1 MASIRPLS
9 VALLVA
15 APLALGACAPSAPG
29 GGDLTATDRDAVR
42 AVTTA
47 EADAGG
53 RAFQLGTDDGRWQI
67 HVAVGDQ
74 EVEVVV
80 SADGSQAQSSDDAE
94 GLDTDDAAA
103 LQATTTTLADAVRI
117 AASRASGD
125 ARIEE
130 ASLESE
136 DGTPI
141 WKIDLVGGTTV
152 RVSGTDGSV
161 R

>member
-1 MASIRPLS
+1 MASLRPLT
-9 VALLVA
+9 VALLA
-15 APLALGACAPSAPG
+15 AASLALGACAPTAST

-53 RAFQLGTDDGRWQI
+53 RAFQLDTDDGRWQVHI
-67 HVAVGDQ
+67 AVGDRD
-74 EVEVVV
+74 VEVAV
-80 SADGSQAQSSDDAE
+80 SADGSQAQSSGDAD
-94 GLDTDDAAA
+94 GLDADDAAA
-103 LQATTTTLADAVRI
+103 LQSTTTTLADAVRI

-130 ASLESE
+130 ATLESE
-136 DGTPI
+136 DGSPI
-141 WKIDLVGGTTV
+141 WKVDLVGGTTI

-161 R
+161 L